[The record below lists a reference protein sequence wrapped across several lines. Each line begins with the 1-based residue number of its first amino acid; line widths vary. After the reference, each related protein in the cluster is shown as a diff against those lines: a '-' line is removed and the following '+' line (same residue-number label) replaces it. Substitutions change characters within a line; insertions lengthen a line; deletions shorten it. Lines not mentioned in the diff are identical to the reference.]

1 MKIKRRKKV
10 IDTLK
15 TASVG
20 GGGLFVQFLDV
31 VPEMVKIGVGVM
43 TIIYLGVKVYKEL
56 KK

>member
-1 MKIKRRKKV
+1 M

-20 GGGLFVQFLDV
+20 GGGFCLQFLDM
-31 VPEMVKIGVGVM
+31 VPEVVKVGVGIM

>member
-1 MKIKRRKKV
+1 M

-20 GGGLFVQFLDV
+20 GGCFCFQFMDI
-31 VPEMVKIGVGVM
+31 VPEMVKVGVEIM
-43 TIIYLGVKVYKEL
+43 TIIYLGVKVYKEI

>member
-1 MKIKRRKKV
+1 M

-20 GGGLFVQFLDV
+20 GGGFVVQFLDM
-31 VPEMVKIGVGVM
+31 VPELVKVCVGLM
-43 TIIYLGVKVYKEL
+43 TIVYLGMKVYKEL

>member
-1 MKIKRRKKV
+1 M

-15 TASVG
+15 TVGVG
-20 GGGLFVQFLDV
+20 GGGFFVQFLDV
-31 VPEMVKIGVGVM
+31 VPEIVKVGVGVM

>member
-1 MKIKRRKKV
+1 M

-15 TASVG
+15 TAGVG
-20 GGGLFVQFLDV
+20 GGGLAVQFMDM
-31 VPEMVKIGVGVM
+31 VPELVKVCVGIM